1 VSVVLLDDVKVFLNI
16 SDPIRNEALQDAID
30 AAEAII
36 VKRLGFLGSTA
47 YTDRVQ
53 GGCYALTLPR
63 APINTV
69 TSITGTS
76 GATVT
81 VADCYIRQGA
91 GVIEFD
97 TGATFSERWYDV
109 VYSVGYAT
117 TPDHLTLAV
126 KELTKHL
133 FKAQRGPTRPGST
146 AEDAPTASY
155 LLPYR
160 VQSLLDLETP
170 LGFA

>member
-1 VSVVLLDDVKVFLNI
+1 MSVVLLDDVKVFLNI
-16 SDPIRNEALQDAID
+16 SDSLHNAAIQDVID

-36 VKRLGFLGSTA
+36 VKRLGFLGPTD
-47 YTDRVQ
+47 YTDRVS
-53 GGCYALTLPR
+53 GGTDALVLPR
-63 APINTV
+63 APINTI

-91 GVIEFD
+91 GVVELD
-97 TGATFSERWYDV
+97 SGASFGERWYDV

-133 FKAQRGPTRPGST
+133 FKSQRGPTRPGST
-146 AEDAPTASY
+146 TDDAPTASY